1 VVQAEAAFA
10 SKDYLRAASFF
21 AKVNFLLLNLIMS
34 MSLSYNDASIPGIL
48 LYIFDFL

>member
-21 AKVNFLLLNLIMS
+21 AKVSFLLLNLIMS
-34 MSLSYNDASIPGIL
+34 MYLSYNDASIPGIL
-48 LYIFDFL
+48 LYVFDFL